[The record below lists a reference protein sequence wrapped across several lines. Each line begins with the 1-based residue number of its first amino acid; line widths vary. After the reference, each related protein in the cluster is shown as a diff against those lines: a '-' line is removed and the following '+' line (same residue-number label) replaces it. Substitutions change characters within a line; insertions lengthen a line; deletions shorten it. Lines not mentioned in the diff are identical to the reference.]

1 VVHGVIDM
9 RESKELVGGM
19 QICRAVV
26 LLGEAPRKKQFKRK
40 EISWLH
46 LATLL
51 LPRLAASGRKR
62 KKINDRKKY
71 KKIFEDQNHSKIA
84 TPTLRVYFHRHLI
97 ENYFAWMKTDQRSNC
112 NFVYVKNKNKKT

>member
-40 EISWLH
+40 EIS
-46 LATLL
+46 
-51 LPRLAASGRKR
+51 
-62 KKINDRKKY
+62 
-71 KKIFEDQNHSKIA
+71 
-84 TPTLRVYFHRHLI
+84 
-97 ENYFAWMKTDQRSNC
+97 
-112 NFVYVKNKNKKT
+112 